1 MPKFV
6 IERQYLLP
14 IYQRLIIDAPDI
26 TTACQEAVED
36 DDWESAEEDGDGS
49 GATTINA
56 AREIPQGL
64 LEQIE
69 PAISISA
76 ASSGK
81 TSPDTDRALRSR
93 RNLPTTN
100 STPVPPRQQLRRA
113 RGVGAVRPSGSC
125 WEPEQEQ
132 TCGPRYGL
140 RRSSVTRKG
149 LIFG

>member
-26 TTACQEAVED
+26 ATACQEAVEN

-56 AREIPQGL
+56 AREIPEGL

-69 PAISISA
+69 
-76 ASSGK
+76 
-81 TSPDTDRALRSR
+81 
-93 RNLPTTN
+93 
-100 STPVPPRQQLRRA
+100 
-113 RGVGAVRPSGSC
+113 RGNIHSGSFL
-125 WEPEQEQ
+125 WEDQPEY
-132 TCGPRYGL
+132 GPRFEIPAKF
-140 RRSSVTRKG
+140 TDDE
-149 LIFG
+149 